1 MSALWMVLLI
11 MIYGVELMIAFI
23 QAYIFTLLSA
33 VYINGAESTEE

>member
-1 MSALWMVLLI
+1 MSILWMLLLL

-33 VYINGAESTEE
+33 VYINGAEADSD